1 MTVITTV
8 CRPKP
13 NGNMRL
19 APVRQLYTPEN
30 LIRLPGTAITPTTQ
44 PIPLDKRS
52 QTPGVFSTW
61 KATSRN
67 GSKTCTRPPTT
78 ATAQRSIRPGR
89 KAVGTEDEDS
99 AVVVRLRMVVEG
111 LEALADAAA
120 DPADRRRG
128 DRRRMALHKEALR
141 GVDLAAPVEACR

>member
-19 APVRQLYTPEN
+19 APARQLHTSEN
-30 LIRLPGTAITPTTQ
+30 SMRLPGTAITPTIQ
-44 PIPLDKRS
+44 PIPLDKRN

-67 GSKTCTRPPTT
+67 GLKTCTRPTTT
-78 ATAQRSIRPGR
+78 ATAPPPTRQGR
-89 KAVGTEDEDS
+89 NKPAAVAKEQDS
-99 AVVVRLRMVVEG
+99 GVVVPHRMEVSAGAEAGSADHRRVAQLRT
-111 LEALADAAA
+111 
-120 DPADRRRG
+120 
-128 DRRRMALHKEALR
+128 ALR
-141 GVDLAAPVEACR
+141 KE